1 MGKTGKAETVAVVVN
16 MDPELKFTL
25 KKLALMHGISLS
37 KLFRAVLKD
46 YAEQNA
52 DKLRRYDE
60 LVSGSTLED

>member
-1 MGKTGKAETVAVVVN
+1 MGKTGRAETVAVVVN
-16 MDPELKFTL
+16 MDPELKLTL